1 MNEIVSRMIDTQLL
15 LFLYMLCGF
24 VVSRAKIIR
33 EDNRG
38 VLVRLLMDVAMPM
51 MVLNAFNKETTR
63 EEILSS
69 LLYIAVAFAGCVV
82 TGLICLLLWRGQ
94 SPDRRK
100 VLMYAGM
107 FSNAGNAGLPIIS
120 LVFGPTGV
128 FFASMYLIPPRILQ
142 WTVGVGMFVKPEK
155 GSWVRNVLLNPM
167 VITIYIGAVMMAT
180 GWQIPGVF
188 GKAVANLGSM
198 TAPLSMILIGATLA
212 HMDFGKLLDP
222 SVLLTSLLRLILF
235 PLLFAIILKLL
246 SADEML
252 TNICVILLAMPV
264 ASNTAA
270 MAERYGGDYVFA
282 SACVSVST
290 LLSVF
295 TVPFITWLIQ
305 SFNF

>member
-1 MNEIVSRMIDTQLL
+1 MTDIVSRMINTQLL

-24 VVSRAKIIR
+24 IVSKLSIIR

-51 MVLNAFNKETTR
+51 MVLNAFNKPTSR

-69 LLYIAVAFAGCVV
+69 LWVIGIALAGC
-82 TGLICLLLWRGQ
+82 LLSWMIGYFLWRKQ
-94 SPDRRK
+94 PENKRK
-100 VLMYAGM
+100 VLMYASM

-128 FFASMYLIPPRILQ
+128 FYGSMYLIPPRILQ
-142 WTVGVGMFVKPEK
+142 WTVGLGFFVKPEK
-155 GSWVRNVLLNPM
+155 GGWVKNVLLNPM
-167 VITIYIGAVMMAT
+167 VITIYIGAVLMIT
-180 GWQIPGVF
+180 NRQIPGVF
-188 GKAVANLGSM
+188 GTAIANLGSM

-212 HMDFGKLLDP
+212 HMNWKMLLDKT
-222 SVLLTSLLRLILF
+222 VLFTSFFRLIAF
-235 PLLFAIILKLL
+235 PLLAAVLLKLFHSDAMTMNL
-246 SADEML
+246 
-252 TNICVILLAMPV
+252 CVILLAMPV

-290 LLSVF
+290 LLSVI
-295 TVPFITWLIQ
+295 TVPLITWIIQ
-305 SFNF
+305 MF